1 MTDVERQFGDEPM
14 VMETTRETRLREL
27 GAEIRALRTVRGM
40 SSTALAKTCGVSP
53 SLISQVERG
62 LTSPSL
68 DVLWGIARALDVPI
82 GTFFGEGEGETGGGL
97 EAADD
102 GVLAPA
108 SDRPTAMVVRANQ
121 RKRLGLTPSLTF
133 ELLSPDLQHQIEFVR
148 VEYGPGEQGPAQPFV
163 HAGEEQLVVITGEI
177 TMSIA
182 GDEYRLAAGDSITFD
197 SGQPHRVTNQG
208 RVPAVL
214 IVAMTPPSF

>member
-1 MTDVERQFGDEPM
+1 M
-14 VMETTRETRLREL
+14 VTESTRETRLRGL
-27 GAEIRALRTVRGM
+27 GSEIRALRTVRGL
-40 SSTALAKTCGVSP
+40 SSTALAKACGVSP

-82 GTFFGEGEGETGGGL
+82 GTFFGGGESDAGDAGDAPEPEDGAW
-97 EAADD
+97 AAA
-102 GVLAPA
+102 VNE
-108 SDRPTAMVVRANQ
+108 RPTAMVVRATQ

-133 ELLSPDLQHQIEFVR
+133 ELLSPDLQRQIEFVR

-177 TMSIA
+177 TMWIA
-182 GDEYRLAAGDSITFD
+182 GDEYRLGAGDSITFD

-208 RVPAVL
+208 SVPAVL

>member
-1 MTDVERQFGDEPM
+1 
-14 VMETTRETRLREL
+14 MEATRETRLSGL

-40 SSTALAKTCGVSP
+40 SSSALAKACGVSP

-68 DVLWGIARALDVPI
+68 DVLWGIARSLDVPI
-82 GTFFGEGEGETGGGL
+82 GTFFGDMEPEGESGNDGL
-97 EAADD
+97 EPGVGTD
-102 GVLAPA
+102 GVVGAA
-108 SDRPTAMVVRANQ
+108 NDRPTAMVVRANQ

-163 HAGEEQLVVITGEI
+163 HAGEEQLVVITGEV
-177 TMSIA
+177 TMWIA
-182 GDEYRLAAGDSITFD
+182 GDEFDLAAGDSITFD
-197 SGQPHRVTNQG
+197 SGQPHRVANPG